1 MMFDILDFDANF
13 KAYSEKWIEMNKGK
27 FKTFEEMED
36 AMPEVYLRWLNSP
49 AAFLEGETPGT
60 YFAKYS
66 SAPELVKWM
75 RLYDEAD
82 VPVPDQLLDR
92 IADLGEESVKP
103 LLFTAKKEEYSDAV
117 RIMALNLLKELDA
130 AEAAF
135 PFCLSIIDRRQEQ
148 DDLADVAAELIT
160 DCGETHKDELLSRL
174 PEVGDAARETY
185 LDILCNCPGD
195 ERIYEAV
202 LNEFVNTKDKF
213 ALYASFLGK
222 LGDERA
228 IPYLTKALDEI
239 DINYLDY
246 LEIRSAI
253 EGLGGECN
261 HEREFAGDPYYE
273 TLKGQNE

>member
-1 MMFDILDFDANF
+1 MFDILDFDANF

-27 FKTFEEMED
+27 FKTFEQMED
-36 AMPEVYLRWLNSP
+36 AMPEVYMRWLNSP
-49 AAFLEGETPGT
+49 AAFLEGETPGA
-60 YFAKYS
+60 YFGKYD

-75 RLYDEAD
+75 RLYDEAG

-103 LLFTAKKEEYSDAV
+103 LLFTAKKEEYSPAV
-117 RIMALNLLKELDA
+117 RIMAINLLKELDA
-130 AEAAF
+130 AEAALE
-135 PFCLSIIDRRQEQ
+135 FCLTIIDRREEE

-160 DCGETHKDELLSRL
+160 DCCAGHVEELLERL

-185 LDILCNCPGD
+185 LDILCNFPGD

-202 LNEFVNTKDKF
+202 MEEFLKTEDKF

-228 IPYLTKALDEI
+228 IPALTKALDEI

-253 EGLGGECN
+253 EALGGECN